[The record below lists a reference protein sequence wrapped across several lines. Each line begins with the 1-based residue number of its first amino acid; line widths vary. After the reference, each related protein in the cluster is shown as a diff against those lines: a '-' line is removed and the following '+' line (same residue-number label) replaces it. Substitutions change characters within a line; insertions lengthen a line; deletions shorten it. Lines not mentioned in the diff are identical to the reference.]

1 MPLFYET
8 LESIAY
14 AIVTVKRALKAGVI
28 DKENYKGLNV
38 YLNQRAADFKL
49 KKSHIAKANRDLD
62 SDLKTEV
69 DESYMDE
76 GEALYR
82 MAEEL
87 LEDFNGEE
95 TDVSKAWAN
104 MTNKER
110 AAMAV
115 LASNWEKSR

>member
-1 MPLFYET
+1 MTLFHET

-28 DKENYKGLNV
+28 EKENYKGLTL

-49 KKSHIAKANRDLD
+49 KKSHVTKANRDLD

-69 DESYMDE
+69 EEFYMTE
-76 GEALYR
+76 GEALCN

-87 LEDFNGEE
+87 LEEHEILEDESCKVWE
-95 TDVSKAWAN
+95 K
-104 MTNKER
+104 MNKER
-110 AAMAV
+110 AMDWV
-115 LASNWEKSR
+115 KSR